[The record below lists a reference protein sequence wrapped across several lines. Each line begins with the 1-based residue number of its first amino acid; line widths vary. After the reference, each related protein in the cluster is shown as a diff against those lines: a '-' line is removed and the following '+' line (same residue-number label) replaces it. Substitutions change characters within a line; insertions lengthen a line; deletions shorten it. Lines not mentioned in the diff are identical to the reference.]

1 MSRVRVRFAPSPT
14 GFLHLGGARTALF
27 NWLLARKTRGTFVL
41 RVEDTDARRSSQEMA
56 EGIMEGLSW
65 LGLDWDEG
73 PFYQSRRL
81 EIYREAAKRTVASRH
96 AYTCFCSPEEIQAR
110 SAESRL
116 AGRIWR
122 CRRCRNQASRL
133 VRSRVAAGESHTL
146 RFRVPADRRIV
157 FRDQV
162 YGKVS
167 LSTENIEDFTLLRS
181 DGSPTYHLSV
191 VADDWEMGIS
201 HVIRGADHLSNTP
214 KQILLHEALGTQA
227 PGYAHLPLI
236 LGPDKKRLSKRNGA
250 ESVLEYRDQGVLP
263 MALCNYLALLGW
275 SPGDDREL
283 FSNGELVKSFDL
295 DRVNKANAVFD
306 RRKLDWMNSRYL
318 AGSSSQD
325 LVPHLQP
332 FLERS
337 GYPEERG
344 NDGRLLPVIRLLK
357 SRLNRLS
364 DFPEMAGPFL
374 TDDFDYESKAVNRH
388 FSLADPEQRSR
399 LRSRLEILAEEYDQ
413 LQEFNLENVEA
424 VLRGAAKESGFK
436 IGVFFGAVRVALTGR
451 TASPGIFD
459 VIVTLGRQRVVERL
473 TRCLKLLQ

>member
-1 MSRVRVRFAPSPT
+1 
-14 GFLHLGGARTALF
+14 
-27 NWLLARKTRGTFVL
+27 
-41 RVEDTDARRSSQEMA
+41 
-56 EGIMEGLSW
+56 MEGLSW
-65 LGLDWDEG
+65 LGLDWDQG

-81 EIYREAAKRTVASRH
+81 ELYREAAEKTFATNQ
-96 AYTCFCSPEEIQAR
+96 AYACFCAPEEIQAR
-110 SAESRL
+110 SVESRS

-122 CRRCRNQASRL
+122 CRRCRNLASRL

-157 FRDQV
+157 FQDQV

-191 VADDWEMGIS
+191 VADDREMGIS

-214 KQILLHEALGTQA
+214 KQILLHEALGNPA

-250 ESVLEYRDQGVLP
+250 ESVLEYRDHGFLP
-263 MALCNYLALLGW
+263 GAVCNYLALLGW

-295 DRVNKANAVFD
+295 GRVNKANAVFD
-306 RRKLDWMNSRYL
+306 RRKLDWMNSRTL
-318 AGSSSQD
+318 ASSSSHD
-325 LVPHLQP
+325 LVRHLQP

-337 GYPEERG
+337 GDPQERG

-364 DFPEMAGPFL
+364 DFPEMAAPFL
-374 TDDFDYESKAVNRH
+374 NDRFDYESKAVKRH
-388 FSLADPEQRSR
+388 FSLADPEERSR
-399 LRSRLEILAEEYDQ
+399 LRSWLQTLADEYGRLE
-413 LQEFNLENVEA
+413 EFNPENVEA
-424 VLRGAAKESGFK
+424 VLRGTAKDSGFK

-459 VIVTLGRQRVVERL
+459 VIVTLGRRRVVERL
-473 TRCLKLLQ
+473 RRCLQLLQ